1 MKHWWE
7 SEEYARDKPMNFARR
22 DDGPQE
28 VILVPPSEEEIK
40 EAPKNETP
48 AHARVRIFVGR

>member
-1 MKHWWE
+1 MSEWWWDE
-7 SEEYARDKPMNFARR
+7 RYDYAPMNYARR
-22 DDGPQE
+22 DSGPQE

-40 EAPKNETP
+40 EAPKSETP